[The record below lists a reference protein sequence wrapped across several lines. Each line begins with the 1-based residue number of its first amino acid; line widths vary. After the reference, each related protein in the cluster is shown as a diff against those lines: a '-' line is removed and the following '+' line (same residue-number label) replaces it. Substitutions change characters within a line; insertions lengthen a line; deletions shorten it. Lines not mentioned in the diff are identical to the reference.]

1 MLKMSQKE
9 NSNTMWFVIWFS
21 MVYLLAY
28 LISIVTEVSLK
39 FTYLL
44 IIFSPI
50 VIIWVVVAILKDKNI
65 PQKIFEEYLYQ
76 DKDMKW
82 TK

>member
-1 MLKMSQKE
+1 
-9 NSNTMWFVIWFS
+9 MWFVIWFS

-65 PQKIFEEYLYQ
+65 PQKTFEEYLYQ

>member
-65 PQKIFEEYLYQ
+65 PRKTFEEYLYQ